1 MDLVL
6 LFLKNKLSTIFDQRR
21 KENINNHTTR
31 NLTETK
37 IIWLHIL
44 HSIKLHQ
51 NIYKQNII
59 WWDIW
64 NHDFDPLFVSI
75 KSVNLETF

>member
-21 KENINNHTTR
+21 KENIDNHTTR

-37 IIWLHIL
+37 II
-44 HSIKLHQ
+44 
-51 NIYKQNII
+51 
-59 WWDIW
+59 
-64 NHDFDPLFVSI
+64 
-75 KSVNLETF
+75 